1 MQVTIDEAFT
11 VNAPRKAAWALLSDP
26 ESIVTCVP
34 GAQITESTGENTY
47 KGKVSMKVGPVV
59 TNFTGDIRIE
69 KSDEAAG
76 ELVLEGS
83 GRDAKGKG
91 SARMR
96 LVGTVRELGDGQTE
110 VSSAMTLSIS
120 GRLAQFGSRL
130 MADVSRGV
138 FEKFVEC
145 FRARLVSAAAEHE
158 AAAPANA
165 FGLLLGA
172 MKRFCQRLFQGKA
185 YAGDDRE

>member
-1 MQVTIDEAFT
+1 MQVTINEAFT
-11 VNAPRKAAWALLSDP
+11 VEAPRKAAWLLLSNP
-26 ESIVTCVP
+26 ENVVTCVP
-34 GAQITESTGENTY
+34 GAQITETTGENTY

-96 LVGTVRELGDGQTE
+96 LVGTVRDMGDGQTE
-110 VSSAMTLSIS
+110 VSSTMTLSIS

-138 FEKFVEC
+138 FEQFVEC
-145 FRARLVSAAAEHE
+145 FRARLVSSVAEHE
-158 AAAPANA
+158 AAAPASVFA
-165 FGLLLGA
+165 LLLGA
-172 MKRFCQRLFQGKA
+172 LKRFCQRLFKGNAQ
-185 YAGDDRE
+185 AGDNRE